1 LCGPAYKEQD
11 YVIRLF
17 PAAALGVAALMI
29 AGCALPPAQG
39 TAGAALP
46 PLTAARGTAPLR
58 AEAKT
63 DALLYVSDTETSDV
77 YVYTYPGGVLK
88 QTLGGFIDPGGECVD
103 AKGDVFVTNT
113 GGLNIVEYAHGAS
126 TPAATLNDP
135 GYFPFGCAVDPTT
148 GNLAVTNFST
158 ASGSG
163 SGNVVIYEHAKG
175 KPKKRYG
182 DAAINGMLLCGYDDK
197 GNLFVDGLTQ
207 ASTTGFAELPKGGKK
222 LIDIALDQNIV
233 AAGGVQWDGKYVAVG
248 DEASDTI
255 YRFSISGKK
264 GTTAGVAALS
274 GGSAVVQFWID
285 GSKIVGPNSG
295 LGSVGIWKYPAGGAP
310 AKTIGGLYV
319 PLGTVVSRAK
329 GGEGV

>member
-1 LCGPAYKEQD
+1 LCGPAYEEQD

>member
-1 LCGPAYKEQD
+1 MR
-11 YVIRLF
+11 RLF
-17 PAAALGVAALMI
+17 PATGLAVAALI
-29 AGCALPPAQG
+29 VGGCAVPSGPAGLPPVS
-39 TAGAALP
+39 AGREAGPALP
-46 PLTAARGTAPLR
+46 N
-58 AEAKT
+58 AKAG
-63 DALLYVSDTETSDV
+63 ALLYVSDTETSNV

-103 AKGDVFVTNT
+103 AKGNVFVTNT
-113 GGLNIVEYAHGAS
+113 GGLDIVEYAHGAS

-135 GYFPFGCAVDPTT
+135 GYFPFGCSVNPTT

-163 SGNVVIYEHAKG
+163 SGNVVIYERAKG

-182 DAAINGMLLCGYDDK
+182 DAAIGGMLLCGYDDK
-197 GNLFVDGLTQ
+197 GNLFVNGLTQ

-222 LIDIALDQNIV
+222 LVNITLDQNIV

-264 GTTAGVAALS
+264 GTTAGTAALS

-295 LGSVGIWKYPAGGAP
+295 LGTVGIWKYPAGGAP
-310 AKTIGGLYV
+310 TKTIGGLYV

-329 GGEGV
+329 GGQRV

>member
-1 LCGPAYKEQD
+1 MR
-11 YVIRLF
+11 RLF
-17 PAAALGVAALMI
+17 PAAGLAVAALMMG
-29 AGCALPPAQG
+29 GCAVPFDSAQPPLNVVRDGAPAQPDAK
-39 TAGAALP
+39 AG
-46 PLTAARGTAPLR
+46 
-58 AEAKT
+58 
-63 DALLYVSDTETSDV
+63 ALLYVSDTETSDV

-103 AKGDVFVTNT
+103 AKGNVFVTNT
-113 GGLNIVEYAHGAS
+113 GGLDIVEYAHGAS
-126 TPAATLNDP
+126 TPAATLKDP
-135 GYFPFGCAVDPTT
+135 GYFPFGCSVDPTT
-148 GNLAVTNFST
+148 GNLAVTNFSP

-175 KPKKRYG
+175 KPKKGYR
-182 DAAINGMLLCGYDDK
+182 DAAISGMLLCGYDDK
-197 GNLFVDGLTQ
+197 GNLFVDGSTQ

-222 LIDIALDQNIV
+222 LVDIALDQNIV

-264 GTTAGVAALS
+264 GTTAGTAALS

-295 LGSVGIWKYPAGGAP
+295 LGTVGIWKYPAGGAP
-310 AKTIGGLYV
+310 TKTIGGLYV

-329 GGEGV
+329 GGERV

>member
-1 LCGPAYKEQD
+1 M
-11 YVIRLF
+11 IRLF

-197 GNLFVDGLTQ
+197 GNLFVNGLTQ